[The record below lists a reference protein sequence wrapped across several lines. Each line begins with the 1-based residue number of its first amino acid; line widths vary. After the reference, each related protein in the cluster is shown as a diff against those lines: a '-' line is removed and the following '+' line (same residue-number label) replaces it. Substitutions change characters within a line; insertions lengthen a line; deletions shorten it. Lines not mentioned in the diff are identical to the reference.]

1 MKSSNGANKMNKPTI
16 SFNVLE
22 YSDNLAVVGNASCTL
37 RVSHGTE
44 FEVVPRDA
52 APVWSEKGECAF
64 IGTDGY
70 EVEVITLVNPNAM
83 LFVRSDA
90 WSVDDESG
98 DVMVKIYLP
107 ENVVADIETAIEL
120 HVEEIELKRI
130 ADRVEV

>member
-1 MKSSNGANKMNKPTI
+1 MNKPTI
-16 SFNVLE
+16 SFTVMD

-37 RVSHGTE
+37 RVSHGTD

-52 APVWSEKGECAF
+52 APTWSEKNECAY

-90 WSVDDESG
+90 WSVDDAG

-107 ENVVADIETAIEL
+107 ENVVTDIQTAIEL
-120 HVEEIELKRI
+120 YVEEIELKRT
-130 ADRVEV
+130 ADRSEV

>member
-1 MKSSNGANKMNKPTI
+1 MNKPTI
-16 SFNVLE
+16 SFTVMD

-37 RVSHGTE
+37 RVSHGTD

-52 APVWSEKGECAF
+52 APVWSEKNECAY

-70 EVEVITLVNPNAM
+70 DVEVDTIVNPNAM

-90 WSVDDESG
+90 WSVDDDAG

-107 ENVVADIETAIEL
+107 ENVVTDIQTAIEL
-120 HVEEIELKRI
+120 YVEEIELKRT
-130 ADRVEV
+130 ADRSEV

>member
-1 MKSSNGANKMNKPTI
+1 MNKPTI
-16 SFNVLE
+16 SFTVMD

-37 RVSHGTE
+37 RVSHGTD

-52 APVWSEKGECAF
+52 APVWSEKNECAY
-64 IGTDGY
+64 IGTDGVDV
-70 EVEVITLVNPNAM
+70 EVETLVNPNAM

-90 WSVDDESG
+90 WSVDDDAG

-107 ENVVADIETAIEL
+107 ENVVTDIETAIEL

-130 ADRVEV
+130 ADRAEV

>member
-1 MKSSNGANKMNKPTI
+1 MNKPTI
-16 SFNVLE
+16 SFTVMD

-37 RVSHGTE
+37 RVMHGTD

-52 APVWSEKGECAF
+52 APVWSEKNECAY

-70 EVEVITLVNPNAM
+70 DVEVDTIVNPNAM

-90 WSVDDESG
+90 WSVDDDAG

-107 ENVVADIETAIEL
+107 ENVVTDIQTAIEL
-120 HVEEIELKRI
+120 YVEEIELKRT
-130 ADRVEV
+130 ADRSEV

>member
-1 MKSSNGANKMNKPTI
+1 MNKPTI

-52 APVWSEKGECAF
+52 APVWSEKNQCAY
-64 IGTDGY
+64 IGTDGVDV
-70 EVEVITLVNPNAM
+70 EVETLVNPNAM
-83 LFVRSDA
+83 LFVRSDV
-90 WSVDDESG
+90 WSVSDDAG

-107 ENVVADIETAIEL
+107 ENVVTDIETAIEL
-120 HVEEIELKRI
+120 HVEEIELKRLTDS
-130 ADRVEV
+130 AEV

>member
-1 MKSSNGANKMNKPTI
+1 MNKPTI
-16 SFNVLE
+16 CFTVMD

-37 RVSHGTE
+37 RVSHGTD

-52 APVWSEKGECAF
+52 APVWSQKDECAF

-70 EVEVITLVNPNAM
+70 DVEVDTIVNPNAM

-90 WSVDDESG
+90 WSVDDDAG

-107 ENVVADIETAIEL
+107 ENVVTDIETAIEL

-130 ADRVEV
+130 ADSAEV

>member
-1 MKSSNGANKMNKPTI
+1 MNKPTI

-52 APVWSEKGECAF
+52 APVWSEKNQCAY
-64 IGTDGY
+64 IGTDGVDV
-70 EVEVITLVNPNAM
+70 EVETLVNPNAM
-83 LFVRSDA
+83 LFVRSDV
-90 WSVDDESG
+90 WSVSDDAG

-107 ENVVADIETAIEL
+107 ENVVTDIETAIEL
-120 HVEEIELKRI
+120 YVEELELKKI
-130 ADRVEV
+130 NDRAEV

>member
-1 MKSSNGANKMNKPTI
+1 MNKPTI

-90 WSVDDESG
+90 WSVGDDAG
-98 DVMVKIYLP
+98 DVIVKIYLP
-107 ENVVADIETAIEL
+107 ENVVTDIETAIEL

-130 ADRVEV
+130 TDSAEV